1 MDIGLIDVDGHHF
14 PNLALMKISA
24 WHKSKG
30 DHVEMCFPFQHY
42 DRIYQSKVF
51 DDTYSQDIDYFPNSD
66 EIVKGGTGYGLEN
79 VLPEEIEHIMPD
91 YELYSISD
99 TAYGFLTRGCPRHC
113 PFCIVGD
120 KEGLTSRKVSDLS
133 EFWNDQKYIKLLD
146 PNLLACSDRI
156 DLLKQL
162 RDSNAYIDF
171 TQGLDI
177 RFMDRESAEIINNI
191 KVKDIHFAWDNA
203 NNDLTDKFARY
214 AEITT
219 HKVHGAYGTVYVLT
233 NYHSDM
239 HENLYRI
246 YTLRNLGYD
255 PYVMIYDKPHAP
267 REIKRLQRWC
277 NNRIIFKSCRDF
289 KDYK

>member
-1 MDIGLIDVDGHHF
+1 MSL
-14 PNLALMKISA
+14 
-24 WHKSKG
+24 
-30 DHVEMCFPFQHY
+30 QHY
-42 DRIYQSKVF
+42 
-51 DDTYSQDIDYFPNSD
+51 
-66 EIVKGGTGYGLEN
+66 
-79 VLPEEIEHIMPD
+79 
-91 YELYSISD
+91 
-99 TAYGFLTRGCPRHC
+99 
-113 PFCIVGD
+113 
-120 KEGLTSRKVSDLS
+120 
-133 EFWNDQKYIKLLD
+133 QKPL
-146 PNLLACSDRI
+146 LLACSDRI

-191 KVKDIHFAWDNA
+191 KVKNIHFAWDNA

-219 HKVHGAYGTVYVLT
+219 HKAHGAYGTVYVLT

-246 YTLRNLGYD
+246 YTLRDLGYD